1 MLALL
6 ASGTAVLGGPMPRL
20 GALRALG
27 SRVIDIRYG
36 VESHFEREYR
46 FEARFSEFPLANK
59 SCREQEIR
67 RVSEA
72 SYKLAGPGS

>member
-6 ASGTAVLGGPMPRL
+6 ASGTAVLSGPMPRF
-20 GALRALG
+20 GALSAWY
-27 SRVIDIRYG
+27 SRDIDIRYG

-46 FEARFSEFPLANK
+46 FKARFSEFPLANK
-59 SCREQEIR
+59 SCGEQEIR
-67 RVSEA
+67 RVSKA